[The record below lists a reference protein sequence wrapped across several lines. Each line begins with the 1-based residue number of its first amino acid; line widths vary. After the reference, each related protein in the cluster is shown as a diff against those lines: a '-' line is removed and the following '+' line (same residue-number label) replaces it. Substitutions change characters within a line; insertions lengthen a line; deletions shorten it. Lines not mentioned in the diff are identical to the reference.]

1 MARIFIKKRR
11 KIFRALIFALKNR
24 SKILIFIVSIPRNRE
39 ILACSKN
46 IQISINLYARG
57 TLGYLILKRDIII
70 IPILLYF

>member
-1 MARIFIKKRR
+1 MARIFIKRRR
-11 KIFRALIFALKNR
+11 KIFRVLIFALKNR

-39 ILACSKN
+39 ILQN